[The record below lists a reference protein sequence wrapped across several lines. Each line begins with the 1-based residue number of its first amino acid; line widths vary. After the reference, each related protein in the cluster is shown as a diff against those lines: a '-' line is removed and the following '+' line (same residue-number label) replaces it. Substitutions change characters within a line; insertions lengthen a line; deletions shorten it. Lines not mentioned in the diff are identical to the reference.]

1 MRARASRGARPRRD
15 RMSRVT
21 PTVARA
27 PVLIAPAAFDG
38 TLRALEV
45 AAALARGLEA
55 GGWPVDPCPVADGG
69 AGTLDVLLPAL
80 GGEPAAVEVRGREV
94 PIGLLDGGK
103 RVLVELR
110 TVLGP
115 MAGDAG
121 GAGRRPGAARPGVPA
136 TISSSAPAGEL
147 LLAAAATGAETL
159 LAGAGDVLASDGGA
173 GMLHAIEQGGGLRAQ
188 LVVLCDVRT
197 TVERAGEALA
207 GEGAL
212 PRDRARSLARRLDAV
227 AAELPRD
234 PRRVAFGGS
243 GGGIAGALWA
253 ACGARLEAGAPFV
266 LDALAFDARM
276 RAARAVIVGEGRLD
290 LGTLAG
296 KAPGEIATR
305 ARQAGVP
312 CFAAVGARTL
322 DAFGARIL
330 DLQAVLE
337 APDARRLEA
346 AGRRLATLV

>member
-1 MRARASRGARPRRD
+1 
-15 RMSRVT
+15 VT

-27 PVLIAPAAFDG
+27 PILIAPAAFGG
-38 TLRALEV
+38 TLRATEV

-69 AGTLDVLLPAL
+69 AGTLDALLPAL
-80 GGEPAAVEVRGREV
+80 GGEPATVEVRGRDV
-94 PIGLLDGGK
+94 PIGLLDGGA
-103 RVLVELR
+103 RALVELGA
-110 TVLGP
+110 VLDPVAASADGASP
-115 MAGDAG
+115 G
-121 GAGRRPGAARPGVPA
+121 GGTRARR
-136 TISSSAPAGEL
+136 SSAPAGEL
-147 LLAAAATGAETL
+147 LLAAAATGAGTL
-159 LAGAGDVLASDGGA
+159 LVGAGDVLAPDGGA
-173 GMLHAIEQGGGLRAQ
+173 GMLRAIEQGGGVGAQ

-197 TVERAGEALA
+197 AIERVGEALA

-212 PRDRARSLARRLDAV
+212 SRDRARSLARRLEAV
-227 AAELPRD
+227 ATELPRD
-234 PRRVAFGGS
+234 PRGVAYGGA
-243 GGGIAGALWA
+243 GGGIAGVLWA
-253 ACGARLEAGAPFV
+253 ACGARLEPGAPFV

-337 APDARRLEA
+337 AGDPRALEA